1 MSKKKTEWW
10 PIGIV
15 AAFAIFIGGIAVAVT
30 IMVKNDVPLTSD
42 DYYAKEIAYQDQ
54 IDKSNRGISP
64 AQKPVIKVLPAT
76 GGLEISFPN
85 FSKGNLKG
93 KVTFFRPSD
102 PTKDFSL
109 DVKTDESGMQWVSMR
124 DRAQGLWQIQI
135 EWSEQETEY
144 YYEEQI
150 LI

>member
-1 MSKKKTEWW
+1 MSKKKREWW

-15 AAFAIFIGGIAVAVT
+15 AAFAIFIGGIITAVT
-30 IMVKNDVPLTSD
+30 IMINNDVPLISD
-42 DYYAKEIAYQDQ
+42 DYYAKEIAYQEQ
-54 IDKSNRGISP
+54 IDKSIRGISP
-64 AQKPVIKVLPAT
+64 AQKPVIKVLAAT
-76 GGLEISFPN
+76 KALEISFPN

-102 PTKDFSL
+102 PTKDFSIDL
-109 DVKTDESGMQWVSMR
+109 LTDESGMQWVNMR
-124 DRAQGLWQIQI
+124 ERAQGLWQIQI
-135 EWSEQETEY
+135 EWSEQATEY